1 MVDAKVDKQ
10 RCSSKNRRNLQP
22 TCNEECW
29 SRQVTLLIY
38 IMVDTKVDTQ
48 HWSSKFTLRTLEP
61 TYDEDLDDHRCV
73 STLVSTVIYI
83 NKDTCLL

>member
-1 MVDAKVDKQ
+1 MDAKVDKQ
-10 RCSSKNRRNLQP
+10 RCSSKYTWRTLEP
-22 TCNEECW
+22 TYNEECW

-38 IMVDTKVDTQ
+38 ITVDTKVDTQ

-73 STLVSTVIYI
+73 STLVSTVKY
-83 NKDTCLL
+83 